1 MNPKREDDD
10 LTRATDALTAAFN
23 DGPSPT
29 PHFEEA
35 LETLSDTS
43 TGVSEDE
50 LRTRREAFLARL
62 AQGRS
67 VGELLRRRREALDT
81 DIAEL
86 SRRSAWRPER
96 VEELEANRLDLGT
109 VDADRLGKLLVA
121 LGLRGLGVLEEPL
134 RLIARTHL
142 AVYESARGPVFG
154 RTRKGVSSFDRRRDL
169 QRDVA
174 LVDEEATTRQVDRY
188 LRQVSEAME
197 DLLS

>member
-1 MNPKREDDD
+1 MNAKKEDDE
-10 LTRATDALTAAFN
+10 LSRATEALTAAFN
-23 DGPSPT
+23 DAPNPP

-43 TGVSEDE
+43 AGVGEEE

-67 VGELLRRRREALDT
+67 LGELLRGRREALDI

-86 SRRSAWRPER
+86 SRRSSWQPER
-96 VEELEANRLDLGT
+96 VTELEANRLDLAT
-109 VDADRLGKLLVA
+109 VDADRLGMLLVA
-121 LGLRGLGVLEEPL
+121 LGLRALGVLEEPL
-134 RLIARTHL
+134 RLMARTHL
-142 AVYESARGPVFG
+142 TVYKSAGGPVFG

-169 QRDVA
+169 QRDVVP
-174 LVDEEATTRQVDRY
+174 VDEEATTRQVERY
-188 LRQVSEAME
+188 LKQVTEAVE